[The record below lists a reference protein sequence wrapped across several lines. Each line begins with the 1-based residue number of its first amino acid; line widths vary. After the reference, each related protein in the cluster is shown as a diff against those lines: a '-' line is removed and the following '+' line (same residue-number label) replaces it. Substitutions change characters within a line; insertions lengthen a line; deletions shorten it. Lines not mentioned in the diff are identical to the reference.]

1 MNTERAQRFKPLCI
15 LRALCDSV
23 LSFDLTYMKQMI
35 AMRKLIAL
43 GLLLLLI
50 SSATVDAK
58 TKVPRH
64 EVLGISLGMNEEV
77 VRERLRKIADQQK
90 EEREKE
96 GEGEQEVW
104 TLRHDKRFDY
114 LIVRFDKEHR
124 LWFMTAVVRK
134 DHRMPYSD
142 LADIKSARQQTDG
155 RNYTFTWIV
164 PSRGKVPR
172 YAVVARGGD
181 PQYLV
186 SYSIYRLFE
195 K

>member
-1 MNTERAQRFKPLCI
+1 MKP
-15 LRALCDSV
+15 
-23 LSFDLTYMKQMI
+23 TI

-43 GLLLLLI
+43 GLFLLLMG
-50 SSATVDAK
+50 SSGVYAE

-64 EVLGISLGMNEEV
+64 EVLGISLGMSEEA
-77 VRERLRKIADQQK
+77 VRERLRKIAEQQK

-134 DHRMPYSD
+134 DHRMLYSD
-142 LADIKSARQQTDG
+142 VADIKSARQQTDG

-164 PSRGKVPR
+164 PSRGHVPR
-172 YAVVARGGD
+172 YAVVARGSD
-181 PQYLV
+181 PQYLT